1 MPFSKYILIPL
12 FIAFQAFT
20 MMVIT
25 PFIPGT
31 DQASFGAGAGL
42 LSWVAFQAWA
52 MYFLAGC
59 TPKMG
64 LKTLVGYLG
73 GIIASIAIFELGF
86 KVFGALNPAAGQ
98 AGTQWGLYLAVFVVV
113 VFVISAEKVPG
124 IDFVPSYFLGAGVFF
139 GLMTY
144 LNPPAG
150 VQKLSLSW
158 YGTLALPE
166 MIACALGLV
175 YGWWT
180 VTFKTW
186 YVAKVTAE
194 STAPATAGVDADAA
208 SA

>member
-1 MPFSKYILIPL
+1 MPFSKYMLIPL

-20 MMVIT
+20 MMVIA
-25 PFIPGT
+25 PFFPAPKELG
-31 DQASFGAGAGL
+31 GGL
-42 LSWVAFQAWA
+42 VTWISFQAWA

-86 KVFGALNPAAGQ
+86 KVLGGLNPAPGVE
-98 AGTQWGLYLAVFVVV
+98 GTLWGLYLAVFIVV

-139 GLMTY
+139 GLMTHVT
-144 LNPPAG
+144 PPTG
-150 VQKLSLSW
+150 VEKLSFSW
-158 YGTLALPE
+158 YGTIALPE
-166 MIACALGLV
+166 MIACVMGLV

-186 YVAKVTAE
+186 YVAKVSE
-194 STAPATAGVDADAA
+194 VPAPAAEQVDLDTA